1 MLVILRITY
10 VGKIRPP
17 LIATSR
23 AVSLNAISDV
33 VAIPTGAKMRLLL
46 TGLLLIFAGCAT
58 PYQEMGF
65 SGGVT
70 AAQMT
75 DTTFRISGRGNGYT
89 GATVINDYVM
99 LKAAE
104 TTVQHGYTH
113 FMVVSAADASSSA
126 TIVTGGTSRTTF
138 VGNSA
143 MTTYSPPVAQNIYKP
158 GEDAFIRVIKIEPGQ
173 APPQGAIA
181 ADEIIRHVGSRVKRT
196 S

>member
-1 MLVILRITY
+1 MLDILRITY
-10 VGKIRPP
+10 VGKIRLP
-17 LIATSR
+17 LIAIFR
-23 AVSLNAISDV
+23 AASLNAIADV

-46 TGLLLIFAGCAT
+46 TGLLLLLSGCAT

-65 SGGVT
+65 SGGVS

-89 GATVINDYVM
+89 GSTVINDYVI

-113 FMVVSAADASSSA
+113 FVVVSAADASSSD
-126 TIVTGGTSRTTF
+126 TIVTGGTARTTF
-138 VGNSA
+138 VGNTA
-143 MTTYSPPVAQNIYKP
+143 MTTYSPPMAHNIYKP
-158 GEDAFIRVIKIEPGQ
+158 GEDAFIRVIRIAPGQ
-173 APPQGAIA
+173 HPPPGAIA
-181 ADEIIRHVGSRVKRT
+181 ADEVIRHVGSRVKRP